1 MGFKYG
7 KLSVLLLLCLVHSL
21 TIAFTIPENETFLQD
36 PHYHHTDDMLD
47 LFARLSKEYP
57 DLAKV
62 HSIGASSEG
71 RDLTVIE
78 ITKNVRKRSIL
89 VPMFKYVANMHGDET
104 VGREMLIYLAE
115 YLLANYGK
123 IAEVT
128 KLVDT
133 TDIFLMPS
141 MNPDGFE
148 NSKVSFD
155 IGRKKKSL
163 QFYIVCLTERES
175 VTILHFCLF
184 VPLYATYKLHV
195 PFYRFN

>member
-1 MGFKYG
+1 MGIKYG
-7 KLSVLLLLCLVHSL
+7 KLCVALLLCLVLNL
-21 TIAFTIPENETFLQD
+21 TIAFTIPENETFLQNA
-36 PHYHHTDDMLD
+36 HYHNTYEVQD
-47 LFARLSKEYP
+47 LFAKLSKEYP

-62 HSIGASSEG
+62 HTIGSSSEG

-104 VGREMLIYLAE
+104 VGREMVIYLAE
-115 YLLANYGK
+115 YLLYNYGK
-123 IAEVT
+123 IPEVT

-148 NSKVSFD
+148 NSKV
-155 IGRKKKSL
+155 RKMTKSI
-163 QFYIVCLTERES
+163 YCVM
-175 VTILHFCLF
+175 
-184 VPLYATYKLHV
+184 LYRTL
-195 PFYRFN
+195 